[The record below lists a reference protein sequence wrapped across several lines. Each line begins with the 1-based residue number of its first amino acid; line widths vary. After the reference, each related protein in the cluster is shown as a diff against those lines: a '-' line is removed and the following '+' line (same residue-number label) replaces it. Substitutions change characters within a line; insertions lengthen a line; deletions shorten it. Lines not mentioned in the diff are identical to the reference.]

1 MQEVL
6 QMNKGSSILDKIS
19 GKVDLKM
26 ILTLLN
32 AIMGVLRSLIKAK
45 QGDTTVD
52 TDVIDH

>member
-6 QMNKGSSILDKIS
+6 LMNRFSLIMDKIS
-19 GKVDLKM
+19 SKVDLKM
-26 ILTLLN
+26 ILSLLN
-32 AIMGVLRSLIKAK
+32 AIMGVLRNLIKAR